1 MLKIFGRKSGKGKD
15 DKKNVLNL
23 ESPEPVDCL
32 CDFTF
37 NFHWQHKGEKLD
49 LPWKVPHNNLTFGDV
64 VEHLKNGGDVHIM
77 EMLATGLVPVWV

>member
-37 NFHWQHKGEKLD
+37 NFHWQHKVKTRLTMEST
-49 LPWKVPHNNLTFGDV
+49 HNNLTFGDV
-64 VEHLKNGGDVHIM
+64 VEHLKMEEMCILM